1 MKCNVMCFAIL
12 QKQRWT
18 GVHGHEQCL
27 HGGILKHR
35 GTLSHQG
42 ERCGQNLPPS
52 RAPQDGVRF

>member
-18 GVHGHEQCL
+18 GVHGHEQCF
-27 HGGILKHR
+27 HGGIYQHR

-42 ERCGQNLPPS
+42 ERCRQNLPPS